1 MPSAAAFEAHA
12 EAALSPEE
20 LVPVER
26 VDAVVAGDSL
36 GLDLAEELDRLAPFG
51 MGNPDVALLLRAAE
65 LSDPVAMGE
74 GKHVRFTVK
83 GGGARARAV
92 AFGSPRLPVEPGSP
106 ADATFAPRAQRLER
120 DRRAAARPAL
130 RAAVRPRAGG
140 GARRAGR
147 ISRRG
152 AGRARDAARRGRR
165 RRPRRTDRDAGMP
178 TRAGAGW
185 PGRSGPW
192 SPRASPCSSCAPTC
206 RGACAGCV
214 TASAASPSARG
225 PRSSATP
232 ALADPF
238 PHLAALDPPAHAH
251 LDALLRAGVGWAH
264 LAWGDP
270 ELRFAQQIT
279 EREYGLRAP
288 LAALY
293 RALRDRG
300 GAEGEEL
307 EAVLRGEPSRPRSP
321 ALAGRLLRVLVE
333 LRLVSLDRDRL
344 AVTVPA
350 AERTALERSPAFR
363 AYEQRREDA
372 LQFLSEQTARAA

>member
-1 MPSAAAFEAHA
+1 
-12 EAALSPEE
+12 
-20 LVPVER
+20 LVASGEPVL
-26 VDAVVAGDSL
+26 VVCADVPGRL
-36 GLDLAEELDRLAPFG
+36 RGLRDRLGGF
-51 MGNPDVALLLRAAE
+51 ALCSWAA
-65 LSDPVAMGE
+65 
-74 GKHVRFTVK
+74 
-83 GGGARARAV
+83 
-92 AFGSPRLPVEPGSP
+92 
-106 ADATFAPRAQRLER
+106 LER
-120 DRRAAARPAL
+120 D
-130 RAAVRPRAGG
+130 
-140 GARRAGR
+140 
-147 ISRRG
+147 
-152 AGRARDAARRGRR
+152 
-165 RRPRRTDRDAGMP
+165 
-178 TRAGAGW
+178 
-185 PGRSGPW
+185 PG
-192 SPRASPCSSCAPTC
+192 
-206 RGACAGCV
+206 
-214 TASAASPSARG
+214 
-225 PRSSATP
+225 
-232 ALADPF
+232 LADSF

-251 LDALLRAGVGWAH
+251 LDALLRAGDGWAH

-333 LRLVSLDRDRL
+333 LRLVSLDRDRP